1 MTALAIIVL
10 VAAAA
15 DEPAKVRASHRV
27 DVIAPGEK
35 VETVLDRMRAGKPP
49 SPPSDAQARFRA
61 GRAADALEAL
71 DAAAKAADPPEAP
84 LWHYNRAACLY
95 ELQRFG
101 ESVLDYEQA
110 AADPSLAAV
119 SLVNAGFAA
128 FDAGSPEQ

>member
-49 SPPSDAQARFRA
+49 SPPSDAQKPGDRLPVRPPDGARPDHPP
-61 GRAADALEAL
+61 GDAQPGQQPMHGAPG
-71 DAAAKAADPPEAP
+71 KGGPPGP
-84 LWHYNRAACLY
+84 PPGPPHK
-95 ELQRFG
+95 
-101 ESVLDYEQA
+101 
-110 AADPSLAAV
+110 
-119 SLVNAGFAA
+119 
-128 FDAGSPEQ
+128 